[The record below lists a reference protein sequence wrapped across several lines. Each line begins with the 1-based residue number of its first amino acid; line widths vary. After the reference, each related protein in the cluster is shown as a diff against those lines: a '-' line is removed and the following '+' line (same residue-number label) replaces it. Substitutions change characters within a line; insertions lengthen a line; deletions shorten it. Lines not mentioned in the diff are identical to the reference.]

1 MTTQSSTPSN
11 GRPMTFVCNLE
22 TFLDLFKTPT
32 DAIDHILTAHD
43 DGRVE
48 TTQPTIT
55 NYTFNRLV
63 NPPRFIAY
71 NDHAPQIHHY
81 EVRINA
87 TKCSDNDIVIEF
99 PIFDSGAIDWFSNHL
114 FQRLSDAYG
123 DLESHEINITDPDDL
138 ECSAL
143 ALQRELNLNRI
154 FGIREFITKVDSQY
168 IADAQF
174 EQNCRDFVNLL
185 DENKAITER
194 IKHINDVQYI
204 SQLA

>member
-22 TFLDLFKTPT
+22 TFLDLFETET
-32 DAIDHILTAHD
+32 DAIDHILLASD

-48 TTQPTIT
+48 TIEYTIPY
-55 NYTFNRLV
+55 YTFNRLA

-71 NDHAPQIHHY
+71 SNHAPQTDHY

-99 PIFDSGAIDWFSNHL
+99 PIFDSKAMDWFMEHL
-114 FQRLSDAYG
+114 TNRLSDG
-123 DLESHEINITDPDDL
+123 WGEFEREEVNITDPDDL

-154 FGIREFITKVDSQY
+154 FETRKFITETDSRY
-168 IADAQF
+168 IPDELF
-174 EQNCRDFVNLL
+174 EQECRDLVALL
-185 DENKAITER
+185 DENIAITER
-194 IKHINDVQYI
+194 IRDLNNLQSI
-204 SQLA
+204 A

>member
-22 TFLDLFKTPT
+22 TFLDLFETET
-32 DAIDHILTAHD
+32 DAIDHILLASD

-48 TTQPTIT
+48 TIEYTIPY
-55 NYTFNRLV
+55 YTFNRLA

-71 NDHAPQIHHY
+71 SNHAPQTDHY

-99 PIFDSGAIDWFSNHL
+99 PIFDSKAMDWFMEHL
-114 FQRLSDAYG
+114 TNRLSDG
-123 DLESHEINITDPDDL
+123 WGEFEREEVNITDPDDL

-154 FGIREFITKVDSQY
+154 FGIKEFVTKIDPLY
-168 IADAQF
+168 MTDAQF
-174 EQNCRDFVNLL
+174 ERECRDFVNLL

-194 IKHINDVQYI
+194 IQYINDVQ
-204 SQLA
+204 SA

>member
-11 GRPMTFVCNLE
+11 GRPMTFACNFE
-22 TFLDLFKTPT
+22 TFISLFDTET
-32 DAIDHILTAHD
+32 DAIDHILLASD

-48 TTQPTIT
+48 TTQHTIPY
-55 NYTFNRLV
+55 YTFNRLV

-71 NDHAPQIHHY
+71 GDHAPQVHHY

-99 PIFDSGAIDWFSNHL
+99 PIFDSKAIDWFTKHL
-114 FQRLSDAYG
+114 SRRLSDG
-123 DLESHEINITDPDDL
+123 WGEFESHEINITDEYDL

-154 FGIREFITKVDSQY
+154 FGIREFITKCDSVY
-168 IADAQF
+168 ITDAQF
-174 EQNCRDFVNLL
+174 ERNCRDLVDLL

-194 IKHINDVQYI
+194 IEYINNVQHI

>member
-22 TFLDLFKTPT
+22 TFLDLFDSET
-32 DAIDHILTAHD
+32 DAINHILLASD
-43 DGRVE
+43 DERVE
-48 TTQPTIT
+48 TTQHTIPY
-55 NYTFNRLV
+55 YTYARCLQT
-63 NPPRFIAY
+63 PRFIAY
-71 NDHAPQIHHY
+71 GDHAPQVHHY

-99 PIFDSGAIDWFSNHL
+99 PMVNSNAIDWFSNHL
-114 FQRLSDAYG
+114 FERLSDAYG

-154 FGIREFITKVDSQY
+154 FETRKFITECDPHY
-168 IADAQF
+168 MTDAQF
-174 EQNCRDFVNLL
+174 ERECRDFVDLL

-194 IKHINDVQYI
+194 IRVINNIQHI

>member
-22 TFLDLFKTPT
+22 TFLDLFETET
-32 DAIDHILTAHD
+32 DAIDHILLASD

-48 TTQPTIT
+48 TTQHTIPY
-55 NYTFNRLV
+55 YTYARILQT
-63 NPPRFIAY
+63 PRFIAY
-71 NDHAPQIHHY
+71 GDHAPQVHHY
-81 EVRINA
+81 EVCIKA

-99 PIFDSGAIDWFSNHL
+99 PMVDSNAIDWFSNHL

-143 ALQRELNLNRI
+143 ALQREVNLNRI
-154 FGIREFITKVDSQY
+154 FETRKFITETDSRY
-168 IADAQF
+168 MTDALF
-174 EQNCRDFVNLL
+174 EQECRDLVNLL

-194 IKHINDVQYI
+194 IDFLNNIGCY
-204 SQLA
+204 